1 MKTKEPAKPKK
12 QTVAVRD
19 LKTKRNPKGG
29 IGNHTITAS
38 YQGSGSTKVG
48 QGTLVLSTNC

>member
-1 MKTKEPAKPKK
+1 MKTKEPTKPKK

-48 QGTLVLSTNC
+48 QGTLVLSTNS